1 MLDIGKLE
9 PDIHKLCK
17 ILKVKRLDLF
27 GPATGNYFNPESDID
42 VLVQFER
49 DTDGLFERYFELK
62 EKLEEIL
69 GRPVDVV
76 VEDAIKNPYF
86 RLEVERS
93 RRNIYAS

>member
-1 MLDIGKLE
+1 LVLQQVTIS
-9 PDIHKLCK
+9 
-17 ILKVKRLDLF
+17 
-27 GPATGNYFNPESDID
+27 TPESDID